1 MVVMADEKKELLK
14 EQAQTPTQTKRT
26 KNTKVYI
33 PKVDIYENKE
43 KIFLIADMPGV
54 DDKSADVMLE
64 KNILTI
70 SGTVE
75 PSRYPGYSMG
85 YAEYDLGDYQR
96 AFTISDEID
105 RDNIEAKMK
114 NGVLRIT
121 LHKAERS
128 KTKKIA
134 ISAE

>member
-1 MVVMADEKKELLK
+1 MADEKKEVLK
-14 EQAQTPTQTKRT
+14 EQAQTPAQTERT

-75 PSRYPGYSMG
+75 PSSYPGYSMG

-121 LHKAERS
+121 LHKAERL

>member
-1 MVVMADEKKELLK
+1 MSDEKKELQK
-14 EQAQTPTQTKRT
+14 EQAQTPTQMERT

-33 PKVDIYENKE
+33 PKVDIYESKE
-43 KIFLIADMPGV
+43 KIVLIADMPGV

-75 PSRYPGYSMG
+75 PTTYPDHSIG

-114 NGVLRIT
+114 NGALRIT
-121 LHKAERS
+121 LHKAEGL
-128 KTKKIA
+128 KTRKIA
-134 ISAE
+134 INAE

>member
-1 MVVMADEKKELLK
+1 MSDEKKELQK
-14 EQAQTPTQTKRT
+14 EQAQTPTQMERT

-33 PKVDIYENKE
+33 PKVDIYESKE
-43 KIFLIADMPGV
+43 KIVLIADMPGV

-75 PSRYPGYSMG
+75 PTTYPDHSIG

-121 LHKAERS
+121 LHKAEGL
-128 KTKKIA
+128 KTRKIA
-134 ISAE
+134 INAE